1 MTFGQKK
8 RGKNNGNFFVK
19 LLEDK
24 KKHVQTSVK
33 MNLFRLNPRR
43 ADRGGTGGHQSYR
56 QRLFRPIR
64 GEPRR
69 FVVVRGQVSP
79 PASTSSTFPNLNR
92 EQDPESLSKGSGNRR
107 ERRVRDCNLC
117 LLGIICLL
125 SILVLLLL
133 SFSIVALVTFFY
145 REDISTIEKWEF
157 LTG

>member
-8 RGKNNGNFFVK
+8 EGKEQRKFFRQIVGRQ
-19 LLEDK
+19 
-24 KKHVQTSVK
+24 KKHLQTSVK

-79 PASTSSTFPNLNR
+79 PASTFSTFPNLNR

-117 LLGIICLL
+117 LLGIVCLL

>member
-8 RGKNNGNFFVK
+8 REKEQRKFFSSNCWK
-19 LLEDK
+19 T
-24 KKHVQTSVK
+24 KKHLQTSVK

-43 ADRGGTGGHQSYR
+43 ADLGGTGGHQSYR

-79 PASTSSTFPNLNR
+79 PASTFSTFPNLNR
-92 EQDPESLSKGSGNRR
+92 EQDPESLSKGSGNGQ
-107 ERRVRDCNLC
+107 EQRVRDCNPC
-117 LLGIICLL
+117 LLGVVCFL

-145 REDISTIEKWEF
+145 REDISTTEKWEF